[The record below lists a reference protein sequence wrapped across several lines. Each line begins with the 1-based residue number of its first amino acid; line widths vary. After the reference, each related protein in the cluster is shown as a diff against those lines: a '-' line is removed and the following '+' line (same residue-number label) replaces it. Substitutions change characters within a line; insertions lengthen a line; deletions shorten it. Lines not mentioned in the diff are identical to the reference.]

1 MTILSP
7 AQHAQYQREGVIF
20 PLRILDVEKARILA
34 DHCSVLQSRMGHWVV
49 SQQISKPHLVSR
61 AIADVI
67 RNETLLDAV
76 ESIIG
81 PDILCW
87 TVTVFAKPPKSGGYV
102 GWHQDRTYWGLSP
115 EEQVVTAWLALTDA
129 HCDNGCMSVLRG
141 SHLKGYRDHE
151 IVPGTENILLSG
163 QEVTI
168 EPHERDDLLH
178 VELDPGEA
186 SIHHSKVLHGSN
198 PNQSDRSRTGLSIQY
213 ISANVIQH
221 TNGGVDSA
229 SAVRGN
235 TARSK
240 LELEPLPVSD
250 FDALSIDNW
259 KRFIVNPSGLGATAD
274 TIQLEASGLE

>member
-1 MTILSP
+1 MTTLSP
-7 AQHAQYQREGVIF
+7 AQHTQYQREGVIF

-115 EEQVVTAWLALTDA
+115 EEQVVTVWLALTDA

-141 SHLKGYRDHE
+141 SHLQGNRDHE
-151 IVPGTENILLSG
+151 IVPNTENILLSG
-163 QEVTI
+163 QEVAI
-168 EPHERDDLLH
+168 ERHEKDDLVH

-186 SIHHSKVLHGSN
+186 SIHHSKVVHGSN
-198 PNQSDRSRTGLSIQY
+198 PNKSDRPRVGLSIQY
-213 ISANVIQH
+213 ISADVRQRN
-221 TNGGVDSA
+221 NGGVDSA

-235 TARSK
+235 TSRSN
-240 LELEPLPVSD
+240 LELEPLPVRD
-250 FDALSIDNW
+250 FDVQSIKNW
-259 KRFIVNPSGLGATAD
+259 KQFIANPSGLGATAAK
-274 TIQLEASGLE
+274 IQIEPSGVE

>member
-7 AQHAQYQREGVIF
+7 AQHAQYQREGVVF

-49 SQQISKPHLVSR
+49 SPQISKPHLVSR

-87 TVTVFAKPPKSGGYV
+87 TVTVFAKPPNSGGYV

-141 SHLKGYRDHE
+141 SHLQGNRDHE
-151 IVPGTENILLSG
+151 IVPNTENILLSG
-163 QEVTI
+163 QEVAI
-168 EPHERDDLLH
+168 ERHEKDDLVH

-186 SIHHSKVLHGSN
+186 SIHHSKVVHGSN
-198 PNQSDRSRTGLSIQY
+198 PNQSDRPRVGLSIQY
-213 ISANVIQH
+213 ISADVRQRN
-221 TNGGVDSA
+221 NGGVDSA

-235 TARSK
+235 TSRSK
-240 LELEPLPVSD
+240 LELEPLPVRD
-250 FDALSIDNW
+250 FDVQSIKNW
-259 KRFIVNPSGLGATAD
+259 KQFIANPSGLGATAAK
-274 TIQLEASGLE
+274 IQIEASSVE